1 MGTLRRI
8 KADIT
13 MFPGIF
19 QVYKVILELVFYVP
33 FSIPIIAQYLGQI
46 DVDNLPFYSLHNT
59 VEQ

>member
-1 MGTLRRI
+1 
-8 KADIT
+8 